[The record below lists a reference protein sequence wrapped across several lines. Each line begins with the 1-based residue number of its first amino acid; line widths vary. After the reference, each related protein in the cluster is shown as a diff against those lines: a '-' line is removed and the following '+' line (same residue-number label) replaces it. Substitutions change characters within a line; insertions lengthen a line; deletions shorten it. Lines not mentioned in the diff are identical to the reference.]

1 MFQIKD
7 NSARAK
13 QIISVFYIVIGLSVL
28 NMGSLY
34 WQYLLLTDAQSHPD
48 SADMS
53 KIETSDL
60 LQLSIGI
67 ATIVIAILN
76 IVFFIMW
83 FRRAYNNLHALQN
96 SYATMGEGWAAGGWF
111 IPIMNWVRP
120 YQIMKEIW
128 QGTQKALTHKLGEPK
143 SNSLIGIWWA
153 LYLIMSIYGNIV
165 ARFSFKA
172 ENIDELIATSK
183 MEFIG
188 ELLTIPA
195 AIVTVIMIQ
204 RTQVFETALL
214 EESQQPAESIFSTF
228 NNPQS
233 EN

>member
-13 QIISVFYIVIGLSVL
+13 QIISIFWVVIALSVL

-34 WQYLLLTDAQSHPD
+34 WQYLLLTDAQINPD
-48 SADMS
+48 GADMS

-96 SYATMGEGWAAGGWF
+96 NYATMGEGWAAGAWF
-111 IPIMNWVRP
+111 VPFLNLVRP
-120 YQIMKEIW
+120 YQIMNEIW
-128 QGTQKALTHKLGEPK
+128 QGTQKALTHKLGEPR
-143 SNSLIGIWWA
+143 SNSLIGFWWA
-153 LYLIMSIYGNIV
+153 LYLIMNIYGIIV
-165 ARFSFKA
+165 ARFTMND
-172 ENIDELIATSK
+172 ENIDMLLAASKLDFIYELISV
-183 MEFIG
+183 
-188 ELLTIPA
+188 PA
-195 AIVTVIMIQ
+195 AIITVIMIQ
-204 RTQVFETALL
+204 KTQVFENALL